1 MKQAKGKILTEKIQ
15 VFHYWFLTTPN
26 SYKKECMGVVQDS
39 SMDYN
44 TLTIIVQRGQQ
55 NCMKRKVAMWR
66 TLYLKYKNNRKGEQQ
81 CEEESQT
88 MWRKNKQHEEESQ
101 TMQKKRAATQQGE

>member
-1 MKQAKGKILTEKIQ
+1 MKQAKGKILIEKIQ
-15 VFHYWFLTTPN
+15 VFHYWFSTTPN
-26 SYKKECMGVVQDS
+26 SCKKECMGVVQDS

-44 TLTIIVQRGQQ
+44 TPTIIVQRGQQ

-81 CEEESQT
+81 CEEESQVT
-88 MWRKNKQHEEESQ
+88 QRKKPSNMKGEPNNV
-101 TMQKKRAATQQGE
+101 KKK